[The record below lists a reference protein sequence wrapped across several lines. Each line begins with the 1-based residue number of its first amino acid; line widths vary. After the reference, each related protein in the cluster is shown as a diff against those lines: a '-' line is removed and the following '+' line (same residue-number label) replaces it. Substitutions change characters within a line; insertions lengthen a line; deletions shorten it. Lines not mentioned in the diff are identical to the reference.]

1 MAPPSAKPAQILRMS
16 MNREPQSLDP
26 RASGD
31 IVSST
36 LHFLLFEGL
45 TRFNPDWTIS
55 LALAESID
63 ISPDRKTYTFH
74 LRKAE
79 WSDGSRV
86 TAYDFEYA
94 WKKVLNPQFCSVN
107 AHLFYV
113 IKNAE
118 SAKRGHISLEEVGI
132 HALDE
137 KTLKV
142 ELCHPTPY
150 FLELTSFSSFF
161 PVSKKKDCENPDWMK
176 MTGKNFVCNGPF
188 HLQLWD
194 HNVALTLE
202 RNPHFWNGYQ
212 IHLDKIHLPIIADS
226 MTALH
231 LFECGELDLLQ
242 HSLSPLP
249 SEPLH
254 ELFKRGELFLTPAAG
269 TQIIAFNTQQ
279 FPFNHVKIR
288 RAFSLATDRDA
299 IVKGVLK
306 LGGTAARSAIPPIL
320 KKDNDE
326 PLLAACDP
334 KAAKELF
341 KEGLLECGIE
351 EWQFPP
357 IAFCFSAS
365 DLNKNIAAAL
375 QHQWKET
382 LGVNVSLQAVE
393 HVTLLEKFKN
403 RQFQL
408 VQTFWLAQFND
419 QVNIL
424 ERFKYKDNLKNY
436 AGWEN
441 KKFQQLLDR
450 SQLEVGAIR
459 LSTLREAEEL
469 FLQEMPVLPLY
480 HLNAIYLKKSYVKN
494 LDSPYSSDLCFAVIE
509 KTSSP

>member
-1 MAPPSAKPAQILRMS
+1 MS

-63 ISPDRKTYTFH
+63 ISTDRKTYVFH
-74 LRKAE
+74 LREAE
-79 WSDGSRV
+79 WSDGSLI

-94 WKKVLNPQFCSVN
+94 WKKILDPLFCSIN

-113 IKNAE
+113 INNAE
-118 SAKRGHISLEEVGI
+118 PAKRGACPLDEVGI
-132 HALDE
+132 TALDE

-161 PVSKKKDCENPDWMK
+161 PVSKEKDSKDPNWVKK
-176 MTGKNFVCNGPF
+176 TGKDFVCNGPF
-188 HLQLWD
+188 HLQDWD
-194 HNVALTLE
+194 QNVALTLE
-202 RNPHFWNGYQ
+202 KNPNFWNSYQ

-249 SEPLH
+249 SEPLQ
-254 ELFKRGELFLTPAAG
+254 ELFKRKELFLAPSAG

-288 RAFSLATDRDA
+288 RAFGLAVDRNA
-299 IVKGVLK
+299 IVNTVLK
-306 LGGTAARSAIPPIL
+306 LGGVPANSAIPPLL
-320 KKDNDE
+320 KKGEDE
-326 PLLAACDP
+326 PLLAAYDP

-341 KEGLLECGIE
+341 KEGLSECGIE

-375 QHQWKET
+375 QQQWKET
-382 LGVNVSLQAVE
+382 LGITVSLQAVE

-408 VQTFWLAQFND
+408 VQTLWLAQFND
-419 QVNIL
+419 QMNIF
-424 ERFKYKDNLKNY
+424 ERFKYKNNLKNY
-436 AGWEN
+436 PGWEN
-441 KKFQQLLDR
+441 KQFQELLER
-450 SQLEVGAIR
+450 SQLEVGTAR

-480 HLNAIYLKKSYVKN
+480 HLNAIYLKKPYVKN
-494 LDSPYSSDLCFAVIE
+494 LDSPYSSDLCFCLIE
-509 KTSSP
+509 KSSDHEN